1 MFKTCHGT
9 TELQKCCIN
18 NAYNRLSKYY
28 TKDLMNISLVIG
40 EIIINNDNIYESYDF
55 NLLQFTVLDLSEKH
69 GAK

>member
-1 MFKTCHGT
+1 
-9 TELQKCCIN
+9 
-18 NAYNRLSKYY
+18 
-28 TKDLMNISLVIG
+28 MNISLVIG